1 MDRCLA
7 LRHRS
12 KKLILLIC
20 GFFYALYAIKGVV
33 RADPRQEVGPEL
45 ISTSRKRLR
54 YPFNHS
60 RFDELL
66 VVLLLVLFIFFV
78 GAAVRRAQVII
89 RVRMLQVVTS
99 SAIADFAELAVG
111 VLDLVVEVLLDEL
124 GQAQLVEV
132 DGLLLDL
139 ALGFRKVKCVS
150 RTIKLIDLN
159 TIFVASV
166 YKRLLPVHIILPVL
180 EDPVEVLELFARQF
194 WHLEAFF
201 DVDPSSVSL
210 LSCWRRLLSLIV
222 HALALVKLDQV
233 DAALDVEVL
242 DHLARLAGLAIL
254 CVQDLLKAH
263 ERAHDDRGA
272 LIATLAFRVERAR
285 VDVLYTRLV
294 RHLVEHVLE
303 RALHLLVNAW
313 YRALV
318 LRFVVNLLASI

>member
-12 KKLILLIC
+12 NKLILLIC
-20 GFFYALYAIKGVV
+20 GFFYALYACKGVV

-45 ISTSRKRLR
+45 ISTGRKRLR
-54 YPFNHS
+54 YPVNHS
-60 RFDELL
+60 WFELQL
-66 VVLLLVLFIFFV
+66 VLLLVLFIFFV

-124 GQAQLVEV
+124 GQAQLVKV

-139 ALGFRKVKCVS
+139 ALGFWKVKCVS
-150 RTIKLIDLN
+150 RAIKLIDLN
-159 TIFVASV
+159 TIIVASIN
-166 YKRLLPVHIILPVL
+166 KRLLPVHIILPVL

-194 WHLEAFF
+194 WHLEAFL

-254 CVQDLLKAH
+254 CVQDLLEAH

-303 RALHLLVNAW
+303 RALHLLVNAR

-318 LRFVVNLLASI
+318 LRFSVVNLLASI